1 MKLRHLLF
9 GVLAGVAFVAC
20 TNDNEPAGVT
30 PVNGGDEVA
39 AVDGYMSLK
48 FAMPGDNATTR
59 ADGWSNENGFQAAD
73 ADEIAVSGATI
84 LFFDGD
90 VQVAD
95 PFNTAEYDGKAG
107 SGWTAV
113 ADGSVDWTHGAVIVL
128 RNAVKN
134 PTSIVAILNALPQGV
149 TVSRSTTMPQL
160 LALAGDF
167 RKDDAKNFVMTN
179 SVFVVGE
186 GNEAKVQIGAPVT
199 ADNVQKTADLAKA
212 NPVTVYVEKIVAK
225 ATLAKGT
232 DTTTGKTTKA
242 GKTITVAVNGWWL
255 DNTNPQSFLVKNLAT
270 SYTELGTG
278 TWWKDATNFRS
289 YWATPAKGT
298 LEHTEYKDAVAD
310 TKPIYALENTDQ
322 ANPTQLVVA
331 ATLSV
336 EGAPKNTSIVKY
348 LSEVYT
354 APDFETLLYGMI
366 SEKYY
371 TRTATQTEE
380 GKTEYDYQS
389 VPQTSYTFAWA
400 TNTANADAT
409 FDGKPIE
416 DYEAVVSV
424 TCNVAVGDLYTYNQE
439 TKQGAPVDADAFAAD
454 LASLTRKVQYWDKG
468 ATYYFTPI
476 VHNKDVTVGTGDAA
490 HPLYGIIR
498 NHLYDITINS
508 ITGLGTPVANT
519 NSGKEIIPDIPVDEE
534 TYLAAEVKILKYK
547 VVTQEVNLGK

>member
-30 PVNGGDEVA
+30 PVKGDNEVA
-39 AVDGYMSLK
+39 AIDGYMSLK

-59 ADGWSNENGFQAAD
+59 AEGWSNEDGFLAAD

-95 PFNTAEYDGKAG
+95 PFTTSEYN
-107 SGWTAV
+107 SGWSAGQ
-113 ADGSVDWTHGAVIVL
+113 GSIDMEHEAIIVL
-128 RNAVKN
+128 KNAVKN
-134 PTSIVAILNALPQGV
+134 PTSIVAILNALPEGV

-199 ADNVQKTADLAKA
+199 DANVQKTAALAEQ
-212 NPVTVYVEKIVAK
+212 NPVTIYVEKVVAK
-225 ATLAKGT
+225 AKLTNGNDT
-232 DTTTGKTTKA
+232 DTGVTTKPKAGETTGKK
-242 GKTITVAVNGWWL
+242 ISVTVDKWWL
-255 DNTNPQSFLVKNLAT
+255 DNANPQSFLVKNLAT
-270 SYTELGTG
+270 SYTELGDWSG
-278 TWWKDATNFRS
+278 WKDATNFRS
-289 YWATPAKGT
+289 YWATPAEGT
-298 LEHTEYKDAVAD
+298 LEHSEYTEGVDLDEA
-310 TKPIYALENTDQ
+310 IYALENTDQ

-331 ATLSV
+331 ATLTV
-336 EGAPKNTSIVKY
+336 EGATAGTSIVKY

-366 SEKYY
+366 SEKYF
-371 TRTATQTEE
+371 TRTETQTAQ
-380 GKTEYDYQS
+380 GTEYDYQP
-389 VPQTSYTFAWA
+389 VPQTAYTFTFA
-400 TNTANADAT
+400 TNKKDADVT
-409 FDGKPIE
+409 FDGKKIE

-424 TCNVAVGDLYTYNQE
+424 TYGGEVSELYTYNSVTE
-439 TKQGAPVDADAFAAD
+439 TGAPVVADDFAAD
-454 LASLTRKVQYWDKG
+454 LASLKRKVQYWDGG

-476 VHNKDVTVGTGDAA
+476 VHNKDVLDADKN
-490 HPLYGIIR
+490 PLYGIIR
-498 NHLYDITINS
+498 NHLYDITIKS
-508 ITGLGTPVANT
+508 ITGLGTPIANT
-519 NSGKEIIPDIPVDEE
+519 TSGKEIIPDIPVDEE

-547 VVTQEVNLGK
+547 VVKNEVDLGK

>member
-1 MKLRHLLF
+1 MF
-9 GVLAGVAFVAC
+9 GLLAGVAFVAC

-48 FAMPGDNATTR
+48 FAMPGDNAATR
-59 ADGWSNENGFQAAD
+59 AEEGWSNEDGFLAAD

-95 PFNTAEYDGKAG
+95 PFNTSDYDSKWSAG
-107 SGWTAV
+107 L
-113 ADGSVDWTHGAVIVL
+113 GSIDKEHEAVIVL

-149 TVSRSTTMPQL
+149 TVTRQTTMPQL

-167 RKDDAKNFVMTN
+167 RKADAKNFVMTN
-179 SVFVVGE
+179 SVFVNGK
-186 GNEAKVQIGAPVT
+186 KVQIGAPVT
-199 ADNVQKTADLAKA
+199 DANVQKTADLAKA
-212 NPVTVYVEKIVAK
+212 NPVTIYVEKVVAK
-225 ATLAKGT
+225 AKLTNGKDT
-232 DTTTGKTTKA
+232 DTDTDKTTKA
-242 GKTITVAVNGWWL
+242 GKKISVTVDKWWL

-270 SYTELGTG
+270 SYTELGNWSG
-278 TWWKDATNFRS
+278 WNDAANFRS
-289 YWATPAKGT
+289 YWATAYGISENT
-298 LEHTEYKDAVAD
+298 AEHSEYTEGVALD
-310 TKPIYALENTDQ
+310 KVIYAQENTNQDI
-322 ANPTQLVVA
+322 PTQLVVA

-336 EGAPKNTSIVKY
+336 EGAEAGTSIVKY

-366 SEKYY
+366 SEKYS
-371 TRTATQTEE
+371 TRTGGAGTTESPY
-380 GKTEYDYQS
+380 TYAS
-389 VPQTSYTFAWA
+389 VPKTAFTFDFE
-400 TNTANADAT
+400 TNTSET
-409 FDGKPIE
+409 TVKFDGKDIE
-416 DYEAVVSV
+416 DYEAKVSM
-424 TCNVAVGDLYTYNQE
+424 TYTGKDALYTTDGTTYTE
-439 TKQGAPVDADAFAAD
+439 VPKATYDADF
-454 LASLTRKVQYWDKG
+454 ASLTRKVQYWDGG

-476 VHNKDVTVGTGDAA
+476 VHNKDVNVGTGDAA

-498 NHLYDITINS
+498 NHLYDITIKS

-547 VVTQEVNLGK
+547 VVKNEVDLGK

>member
-30 PVNGGDEVA
+30 PVKGDNEVA

-59 ADGWSNENGFQAAD
+59 AEGWSNENGFKAAD

-95 PFNTAEYDGKAG
+95 PFNTADYDGKAG

-199 ADNVQKTADLAKA
+199 DANVQKTADLAKA
-212 NPVTVYVEKIVAK
+212 NPVTIYVEKIVAK
-225 ATLAKGT
+225 ATLAKGN
-232 DTTTGKTTKA
+232 DTTTGVTTKA
-242 GKTITVAVNGWWL
+242 GKKISVAVDGWWL

-278 TWWKDATNFRS
+278 SWWNDATNFRS
-289 YWATPAKGT
+289 YWATPAAGT
-298 LEHTEYKDAVAD
+298 LEHTEYANAVAD
-310 TKPIYALENTDQ
+310 NVAIYALENTDQ
-322 ANPTQLVVA
+322 ANPTQLCVA
-331 ATLSV
+331 ATLTV
-336 EGAPKNTSIVKY
+336 DGATAGTSIVKY

-366 SEKYY
+366 SEKYF
-371 TRTATQTEE
+371 TRTETQTEQ
-380 GKTEYDYQS
+380 GTEYDYQP
-389 VPQTSYTFAWA
+389 VPQTAYTFTFA
-400 TNTANADAT
+400 TNKKDADVT
-409 FDGKPIE
+409 FDNKPIE

-424 TCNVAVGDLYTYNQE
+424 TYGGDVTKLYTYNSVTE
-439 TKQGAPVDADAFAAD
+439 TGAPVVADDFAAD
-454 LASLTRKVQYWDKG
+454 LASLTRKVQYWDGG

-476 VHNKDVTVGTGDAA
+476 VHNKDVLDADKN
-490 HPLYGIIR
+490 PLYGIIR
-498 NHLYDITINS
+498 NHLYDITIKS

-519 NSGKEIIPDIPVDEE
+519 TSGKEIIPDIPVDEE

-547 VVTQEVNLGK
+547 VVKNEVDLGE